1 MIGKIIKINFKNYK
15 RNKKE
20 EDKIDEKEKDFHTR
34 YDDLI
39 LKLKK
44 LKSLTNSY

>member
-1 MIGKIIKINFKNYK
+1 MIGKIIKINFKKHN

-20 EDKIDEKEKDFHTR
+20 EDKIDKKEKDFHTM

-44 LKSLTNSY
+44 IKSLTTSY